1 MASRVYEIVELTDG
15 EYILQ
20 RVDRDEEPLV
30 RIKFSGDAS
39 DFLSDARTT
48 IAKVM
53 IEAGLNEV
61 EDMVDEELAHRGD
74 TLTDIDTDT
83 KTIH

>member
-30 RIKFSGDAS
+30 RIKFSDDAS

-61 EDMVDEELAHRGD
+61 EDMVDEELSHRGD
-74 TLTDIDTDT
+74 AIADLDTDSN
-83 KTIH
+83 TIH